1 MLSRSSLETQKL
13 ELMQAISEFKLQQ
26 ATLEREN
33 FELRSNVLKNSLT
46 NLNNT
51 SSPYNK
57 RYANQNSQQFAAI
70 NQKNNNT
77 LSGSHGNLS
86 QNMAHVNTV
95 SIRSH
100 SRQNTKTRRYH
111 CPTLCVNI
119 QK

>member
-33 FELRSNVLKNSLT
+33 FELRSGVLKSSLT
-46 NLNNT
+46 NLNNAQ
-51 SSPYNK
+51 SPYNK
-57 RYANQNSQQFAAI
+57 RYAQQQQLAAI

-86 QNMAHVNTV
+86 QNLALANSV
-95 SIRSH
+95 SPISIFH
-100 SRQNTKTRRYH
+100 
-111 CPTLCVNI
+111 LI
-119 QK
+119 

>member
-33 FELRSNVLKNSLT
+33 FELRSGVLKNSLT

-51 SSPYNK
+51 QSPYSNK
-57 RYANQNSQQFAAI
+57 RYGTQPITAI

-86 QNMAHVNTV
+86 QNLAVANSVILT
-95 SIRSH
+95 
-100 SRQNTKTRRYH
+100 
-111 CPTLCVNI
+111 
-119 QK
+119 

>member
-33 FELRSNVLKNSLT
+33 FELRSNMMKNSIT
-46 NLNNT
+46 NLNGGT
-51 SSPYNK
+51 PSPYKQRFGTQTQNMQQ
-57 RYANQNSQQFAAI
+57 YAAM

-86 QNMAHVNTV
+86 QNLVLANNTV
-95 SIRSH
+95 SFNFKINS
-100 SRQNTKTRRYH
+100 
-111 CPTLCVNI
+111 
-119 QK
+119 

>member
-33 FELRSNVLKNSLT
+33 FELRSNMMKNSIT
-46 NLNNT
+46 NLNT
-51 SSPYNK
+51 TPSPYK
-57 RYANQNSQQFAAI
+57 QRFGGGAQNVQQFAAI

-86 QNMAHVNTV
+86 QNLALANTV
-95 SIRSH
+95 S
-100 SRQNTKTRRYH
+100 
-111 CPTLCVNI
+111 
-119 QK
+119 

>member
-33 FELRSNVLKNSLT
+33 FELRTGVLKSSLT

-51 SSPYNK
+51 QSPYSSK
-57 RYANQNSQQFAAI
+57 RYATQQISVI

-86 QNMAHVNTV
+86 QNMALANSV
-95 SIRSH
+95 SRTKISFELILIRF
-100 SRQNTKTRRYH
+100 H
-111 CPTLCVNI
+111 CIIVIT
-119 QK
+119 

>member
-13 ELMQAISEFKLQQ
+13 ELMQAISEFKLHQ

-33 FELRSNVLKNSLT
+33 FELRSSMLKNSLT

-51 SSPYNK
+51 PSPYK
-57 RYANQNSQQFAAI
+57 QQRGGQQFAAM

-86 QNMAHVNTV
+86 QNLALANTV
-95 SIRSH
+95 
-100 SRQNTKTRRYH
+100 N
-111 CPTLCVNI
+111 L
-119 QK
+119 

>member
-33 FELRSNVLKNSLT
+33 FELRSSMMKNSLT

-51 SSPYNK
+51 PSPYK
-57 RYANQNSQQFAAI
+57 QRIGGGGGQQFAAM

-86 QNMAHVNTV
+86 QNLALANNTV
-95 SIRSH
+95 NYKLI
-100 SRQNTKTRRYH
+100 N
-111 CPTLCVNI
+111 
-119 QK
+119 

>member
-33 FELRSNVLKNSLT
+33 FELRSSMLKNSLT

-51 SSPYNK
+51 PSPSSYK
-57 RYANQNSQQFAAI
+57 QRAAM

-86 QNMAHVNTV
+86 QNLALANTV
-95 SIRSH
+95 
-100 SRQNTKTRRYH
+100 N
-111 CPTLCVNI
+111 
-119 QK
+119 

>member
-33 FELRSNVLKNSLT
+33 FELRSNMMKNSLT
-46 NLNNT
+46 NLNNST
-51 SSPYNK
+51 PSPFK
-57 RYANQNSQQFAAI
+57 QRYGGGQNMQQFAAM

-86 QNMAHVNTV
+86 QNLALANTV
-95 SIRSH
+95 S
-100 SRQNTKTRRYH
+100 
-111 CPTLCVNI
+111 
-119 QK
+119 

>member
-33 FELRSNVLKNSLT
+33 FELRSGMLKNSLT
-46 NLNNT
+46 NVNNAH
-51 SSPYNK
+51 SPYNNK
-57 RYANQNSQQFAAI
+57 RYAAQNVQQFAAI

-86 QNMAHVNTV
+86 QNLALANNTV
-95 SIRSH
+95 SEA
-100 SRQNTKTRRYH
+100 
-111 CPTLCVNI
+111 CF
-119 QK
+119 